1 MEITSAMVKELRETT
16 GVGMMDCKKALMETG
31 GDIEKAVEYLRKK
44 GLSAAEKK
52 AHRST
57 NEGVVGSYIHSNN
70 KIGVLIEVN
79 CETDFVARN
88 EKFQE
93 MVRNIAMQVAAA
105 SPRWV
110 SSEDVPQDVMEKE
123 REIYREQLKES
134 GKPEKVIDQIVEGKL
149 NKFFKENCLIEQDY
163 IRESNMA
170 VKDYISSVIAV
181 LGENLQVRRFVRYEV
196 GA

>member
-110 SSEDVPQDVMEKE
+110 SSEDVPQDVLEKE

-134 GKPEKVIDQIVEGKL
+134 GKPEKVLDQIVEGKL

>member
-110 SSEDVPQDVMEKE
+110 SSEDVPQDVLDKE

-134 GKPEKVIDQIVEGKL
+134 GKPEQVIGQIVEGKL